1 MRHGLHP
8 CPTLGAHVLG
18 QRCQL
23 LAHQSFQHPGVG
35 EVGSGIAFGEQVAA
49 DATACLPVGVQPDE
63 AHQRVRGV
71 DFPLG
76 QACAQRGRAALP
88 FRRTIERGFL
98 CGVVVG
104 DGQGHQ
110 LFQRDGSGAVVGHQ
124 ARRDVGQLQA
134 ALHHQRGHAE
144 VGGNVLDGPAFL
156 DQRGERLE
164 LVGGVHLLAH
174 QVFGEADGAGTA
186 IGHKQARYLVVGGDA
201 ALLRQQLQGGQ
212 AAITGHHL
220 VMLAIGGCDH
230 DQVLQQADAG
240 DARGQFG
247 DGQARHLAGV
257 ALGAARQQL
266 RKGNQDQ
273 VLGRVGHFQRCGVF
287 DGAGFGLGYG
297 VHGDNS

>member
-1 MRHGLHP
+1 M
-8 CPTLGAHVLG
+8 
-18 QRCQL
+18 
-23 LAHQSFQHPGVG
+23 
-35 EVGSGIAFGEQVAA
+35 
-49 DATACLPVGVQPDE
+49 
-63 AHQRVRGV
+63 RGV